1 VERIAGEGVEVI
13 LVEPDKAK
21 SAVNT

>member
-1 VERIAGEGVEVI
+1 VERIAGEGVEMI